1 MKRILLVLALGL
13 LSACLPAPTASDS
26 QGRSA
31 SVAAGNSGS
40 TPGRDSTP
48 QGQDLPIILAPES
61 FVIHQEREFS
71 ILGADGEFEHFSE
84 ILLADGQGEFRLDIV
99 GWATGVTDNRWV
111 PSQETVALYERRQR
125 YLVRYR
131 DLHLG
136 ESTDLSANY
145 GYLRFPDT
153 VSMAGRTCDQYRF
166 RSKFGFGDAT
176 LTVDQ
181 ETRVT
186 LSWTLSNAEG
196 VTVMQMETTLVD
208 YAPNLDGVSWS
219 VPVVGQ
225 DDFQS
230 PGDDTTLGFTP
241 LSINYVP
248 PGFAE
253 MHQKMLLTDT
263 LFQDIS
269 NIHLTAF
276 TDGLRVLF
284 VAQQRR
290 PGNSQV
296 DPGAHVYFARESAI
310 GGIRV
315 IDGEIRKQPVFVLGA
330 LPSEELVAIFGSID
344 Y

>member
-1 MKRILLVLALGL
+1 MKRVLIVLVLGL
-13 LSACLPAPTASDS
+13 LSACLPEPTASDS

-48 QGQDLPIILAPES
+48 QGQGLPVILAPES
-61 FVIHQEREFS
+61 FAIHQEREFS
-71 ILGADGEFEHFSE
+71 ILGLDGEFEHFSE
-84 ILLADGQGEFRLDIV
+84 VLLADGLGEFRLDIV
-99 GWATGVTDNRWV
+99 GWAEGATTNRWT

-136 ESTDLSANY
+136 ESSDLSANY

-153 VSMAGRTCDQYRF
+153 VSMSGRTCDHYRF
-166 RSKFGFGDAT
+166 RSKYGFGDTT

-181 ETRVT
+181 ETRVV
-186 LSWTLSNAEG
+186 LGWTLSNPEG
-196 VTVMQMETTLVD
+196 ITVMQMETTLVD
-208 YAPNLDGVSWS
+208 FAPNLSGVSWS

-225 DDFQS
+225 NDFQS
-230 PGDDTTLGFTP
+230 PGDDLTLGFTP
-241 LSINYVP
+241 LSIYYVP
-248 PGFAE
+248 PGFE
-253 MHQKMLLTDT
+253 EIHQKMLLTKAI
-263 LFQDIS
+263 FQDIS

-296 DPGAHVYFARESAI
+296 DPSAHRHFARESAI

-315 IDGEIRKQPVFVLGA
+315 IDGEIRNQPVFVLGV

-344 Y
+344 F